1 MSSLAA
7 LQSDVA
13 PIAGSPLLDLTAL
26 NAAPLQRDPFD
37 FLVVPQML
45 PQAALGAVN
54 ADFPPIEG
62 PSNYKPEELQGGPAF
77 AQLLAE
83 LEGPEFAAALGKKFG
98 VDLSKCSKSI
108 GVRGYCEPTDGH
120 IHTDHRTKVIT
131 VLVYFNESWP
141 HEGGR
146 LRMLRSATDMED
158 YAAEV
163 EPLGGTLLA
172 FRRSD
177 HSYHGHKQFVGERR
191 MIQLSYVED
200 GAVGGALRQF
210 GRLTKPVR
218 RLFNMS

>member
-13 PIAGSPLLDLTAL
+13 PMVGSSLVDLAAL
-26 NAAPLQRDPFD
+26 SAAPLQRDPFD
-37 FLVVPQML
+37 FLVVPYFL
-45 PQAALGAVN
+45 SPAALGAVN

-77 AQLLAE
+77 GQLLAE
-83 LEGPEFAAALGKKFG
+83 LDAPELATALGDKFG
-98 VDLSKCSKSI
+98 VDLSACSKST
-108 GVRGYCEPTDGH
+108 GVRGFCEPTDGH
-120 IHTDHRTKVIT
+120 IHTDHRSKVIT
-131 VLVYFNESWP
+131 VLVYFNEDWP

-177 HSYHGHKQFVGERR
+177 HSFHGHRQFVGERR
-191 MIQLSYVED
+191 MLQLSYVQD
-200 GAVGGALRQF
+200 GAVGGAMRQI
-210 GRLTKPVR
+210 GRLTRPVR
-218 RLFNMS
+218 RLFNKS